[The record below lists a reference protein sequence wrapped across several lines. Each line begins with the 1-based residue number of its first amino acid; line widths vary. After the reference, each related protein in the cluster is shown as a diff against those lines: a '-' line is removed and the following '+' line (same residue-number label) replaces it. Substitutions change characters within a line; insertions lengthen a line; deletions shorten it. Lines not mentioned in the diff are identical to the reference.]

1 MAYGARLE
9 SAFPRKGIEG
19 SNPSPS
25 AKYVVE
31 RFIAR
36 YNEVSSE
43 RSERS
48 LGSHKCLHYSCYG
61 R

>member
-1 MAYGARLE
+1 
-9 SAFPRKGIEG
+9 
-19 SNPSPS
+19 
-25 AKYVVE
+25 VE

-48 LGSHKCLHYSCYG
+48 LGSHECLHYRFYEFT
-61 R
+61 